1 VKAPGALRTSAA
13 TSEPFPASNNT
24 GLQEEARGTDPPL
37 LHGGPPDLLVIPPET
52 EPAAAARLMA
62 AATVPGGIRTAS
74 GLMADEAMGHDAA
87 EARSREEEWET
98 DSGAAAA
105 AGAVIGTLS
114 SAQRR

>member
-1 VKAPGALRTSAA
+1 
-13 TSEPFPASNNT
+13 
-24 GLQEEARGTDPPL
+24 
-37 LHGGPPDLLVIPPET
+37 
-52 EPAAAARLMA
+52 
-62 AATVPGGIRTAS
+62 
-74 GLMADEAMGHDAA
+74 MADEAMGHDAA